1 MKRLIINNKNS
12 RRQVRHARVRA
23 RLQGTGEVPRLSV
36 WRGLRSMA
44 AQLIDDSRRQTLVYV
59 SSRSV
64 KPVVAAVAIGKTAKV
79 ALAYAVGEKLAAVA
93 LNKGITQAVF
103 DRGGY
108 KYHGRVEAVA
118 DGARAG
124 GLKF

>member
-12 RRQVRHARVRA
+12 RRQVRHARIRRA
-23 RLQGTGEVPRLSV
+23 LKGSAALPRLSV
-36 WRGLRSMA
+36 WRGLRSTT
-44 AQLIDDSRRQTLVYV
+44 AQIIDDSSHQTLVYV

-64 KPVVAAVAIGKTAKV
+64 KAPVSKDKTIKV
-79 ALAYAVGEKLAAVA
+79 ALAYAVGEKLAAAA
-93 LNKGITQAVF
+93 LEKSITKVVF

-108 KYHGRVEAVA
+108 RYHGRVQALAE
-118 DGARAG
+118 GARAG

>member
-12 RRQVRHARVRA
+12 RRQVRHARIRA
-23 RLQGTGEVPRLSV
+23 TVKGTSAVPRLSIF
-36 WRGLRSMA
+36 RSLKA
-44 AQLIDDSRRQTLVYV
+44 LTAQIIDDGAHKTLVYV
-59 SSRSV
+59 SSRTV
-64 KPVVAAVAIGKTAKV
+64 KAAAAKDKTTKV
-79 ALAYAVGEKLAAVA
+79 ALAYAVGEKLAAEA
-93 LNKGITQAVF
+93 KAKGIAQVVF

-108 KYHGRVEAVA
+108 KYHGRVQAVA